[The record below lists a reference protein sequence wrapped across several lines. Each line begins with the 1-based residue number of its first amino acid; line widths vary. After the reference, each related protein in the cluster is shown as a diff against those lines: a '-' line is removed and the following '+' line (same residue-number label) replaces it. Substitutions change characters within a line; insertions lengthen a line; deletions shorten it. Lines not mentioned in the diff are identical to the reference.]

1 MVVALF
7 ILSFLTGSINGSLP
21 SDTDKHPFDPCPGS
35 PNCIIQ
41 SLLFEET
48 PEKLFAAAQSA
59 MKKID
64 PFELDIQNYDLRIN
78 AVFRIPIFRF
88 KDDVQIAVE
97 ESVTGGSY
105 LHIKSA
111 SRVGH
116 GDFGVNKRRV
126 ERIVSQI
133 KTELEPNKNN

>member
-21 SDTDKHPFDPCPGS
+21 SDTNNHPFESCPGS

-41 SLLFEET
+41 SILFEET
-48 PEKLFAAAQSA
+48 ADNLFGTAELV

-64 PFELDIQNYDLRIN
+64 PFELDIQSNDLRID
-78 AVFRIPIFRF
+78 AVFRIAIFRF
-88 KDDVQIAVE
+88 KDDVQIVVE
-97 ESVTGGSY
+97 ASNTGGSY

-133 KTELEPNKNN
+133 KTELKSNEIN

>member
-7 ILSFLTGSINGSLP
+7 ILSFLTGSVNGSLP
-21 SDTDKHPFDPCPGS
+21 SDTDKHPFEPCPGS

-41 SLLFEET
+41 SILFEET
-48 PEKLFAAAQSA
+48 TDNLFGAAESA
-59 MKKID
+59 MRKIS
-64 PFELDIQNYDLRIN
+64 PFELDIQNNDLRID
-78 AVFRIPIFRF
+78 AVFRIAIFRF

-97 ESVTGGSY
+97 ESTSGGSY

-111 SRVGH
+111 SRVGY

-133 KTELEPNKNN
+133 KTKLKSNMIN